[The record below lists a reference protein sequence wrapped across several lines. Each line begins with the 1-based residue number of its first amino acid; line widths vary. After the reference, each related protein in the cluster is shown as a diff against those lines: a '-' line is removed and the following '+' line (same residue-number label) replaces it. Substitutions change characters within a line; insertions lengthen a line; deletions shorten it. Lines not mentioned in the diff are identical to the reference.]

1 MTNNPKIKDGPVDLV
16 PGNIEPRDEAIR
28 ISIILEGD
36 LLDALKE
43 KAVSLGL
50 PYQTLMK
57 LYLRQALEMIPRNV
71 GGLRQALRPK
81 SAAKAKQG
89 TRRTVRGK
97 SKTKRAAGY

>member
-1 MTNNPKIKDGPVDLV
+1 MTNNPKIKDGPADLV

-57 LYLRQALEMIPRNV
+57 LYLRQAL
-71 GGLRQALRPK
+71 RPK

-97 SKTKRAAGY
+97 SKTKKAD